1 MSFDRTYKPTNR
13 QTDKQTNG
21 DYYFIY
27 LDDQVSKEEYRNK
40 IGEKSK

>member
-1 MSFDRTYKPTNR
+1 MIGHP
-13 QTDKQTNG
+13 DKQTNG

-27 LDDQVSKEEYRNK
+27 LDDRVSNEEYRNK